1 VTIRKNSGTY
11 LPHRA
16 LTRAVLTGVG
26 TLVLAG
32 LATACSSAASTP
44 TARGT
49 AASAASTPTAR
60 AAAAS
65 ATTPGVAA
73 GSTPSAAPS
82 AQSAATPAAQPSAAA
97 STQPSDQ
104 DVLAPATVPPVDK
117 ECSYP
122 VTRTADGNATPLLC
136 QDGRLNVQAWG
147 FYYADFAGS
156 ELLRL
161 GQGAT
166 ATQVYQAMCHDYSDL
181 RMTKPETE
189 GTEELAQ
196 AYYGWDVSASSLS
209 VQLTEEGCPAS

>member
-1 VTIRKNSGTY
+1 MTIRKNSGTY

-26 TLVLAG
+26 ALVLAG
-32 LATACSSAASTP
+32 LATACSSTASTP
-44 TARGT
+44 AARGT
-49 AASAASTPTAR
+49 AASATTPSVTAGSTPNVT
-60 AAAAS
+60 
-65 ATTPGVAA
+65 A
-73 GSTPSAAPS
+73 GSTPSAAPL
-82 AQSAATPAAQPSAAA
+82 AQPAATPAATPSAAGN
-97 STQPSDQ
+97 TQSSDQ

-147 FYYADFAGS
+147 FYYAGFADS

-189 GTEELAQ
+189 STEELAQ

-209 VQLTEEGCPAS
+209 VQLTKEGCPAS